1 MPTVP
6 FVVLLCLAEVVGMLG
21 FASFAALLPTFLAQ
35 WGLSN
40 TEAGW
45 INGIFSAGY
54 MAAVLVLAA
63 ITDRVAARNVYV
75 FSSALSALAA
85 FGFAALA
92 EGFWSALAFRALA
105 GIGLAGTY
113 VPGLKALSDR
123 VAGPLQS
130 RAVAFYTSSFSV
142 GASVSLL
149 ATGAA
154 GAAFGWS
161 GAFALAGVGP
171 LAAAALVWALL
182 PGDRPRHVAQHSLL
196 DFRPVLRNRPAMG
209 YVLAYACHMWELFGV
224 RNWLVAFLAFCAVL
238 APSDSPLMRPTV
250 VAAVVSLAGLIA
262 GVAGNELAQL
272 PRLGRFG
279 GARFLAMAML
289 VGAASSCL
297 FALSAGLPMPAVAAL
312 AFVYCFFNSWDSAV
326 ITAGVVVQA
335 DPRLRGATMALQ
347 SGLGFLAAAVSPLV
361 FGMVLDGAGGNRS
374 PGAWLL
380 AFMSLALGVALGP
393 LVLRWAGLLRAPG
406 GAPRSAA

>member
-1 MPTVP
+1 MPTLP
-6 FVVLLCLAEVVGMLG
+6 FVALLCLAEVVGMLG
-21 FASFAALLPTFLAQ
+21 FASFAGLLPTFLAQ

-63 ITDRVAARNVYV
+63 VTDRVAARNVYV
-75 FSSALSALAA
+75 FSCALSALAS

-92 EGFWSALAFRALA
+92 DGFWSALAFRALA

-123 VAGPLQS
+123 VAGPVQS

-149 ATGAA
+149 VAGAA
-154 GAAFGWS
+154 GATLGWA
-161 GAFALAGVGP
+161 GAFAIAGIGP
-171 LAAAALVWALL
+171 LLAAALVWALL
-182 PGDRPRHVAQHSLL
+182 PGEKPRHVAEHSLL
-196 DFRPVLRNRPAMG
+196 DFRPVLRNRAAMG

-238 APSDSPLMRPTV
+238 APTDSPLWRPTV

-262 GVAGNELAQL
+262 GVAGNELAM
-272 PRLGRFG
+272 RFG
-279 GARFLAMAML
+279 GARFLALAML
-289 VGAASSCL
+289 GGAASSCV
-297 FALSAGLPMPAVAAL
+297 FALAAGLPMPAVAAL
-312 AFVYCFFNSWDSAV
+312 AFLYCFLNSWDSAV
-326 ITAGVVVQA
+326 ITAGVVAQA
-335 DPRLRGATMALQ
+335 NPQLRGATMALQ

-361 FGMVLDGAGGNRS
+361 FGVVLDLAGGNRAPS
-374 PGAWLL
+374 GWLF
-380 AFMSLALGVALGP
+380 AFMSLAAGVALGP
-393 LVLRWAGLLRAPG
+393 LVLRWAGLLTPTG